1 MLKKYPTVFTI
12 IGLILLILFVW
23 YFSNI
28 VIYVLVSAVLA
39 VIGQP
44 LVRLF
49 DKIKIRKVHMPH
61 ALSAFFAL
69 IVMIMVFAG
78 FIWFFVP
85 LISGQAKIISQI
97 NIADVMDHFKDPIM
111 KIEQFL
117 YDYDIIDANET
128 IKGTLEKQLTSAVG
142 LAGFTNIFKSLL
154 SATGSFFFG
163 AFSVLFLTFFFLK
176 SKDML
181 SNFIILLVPTHL
193 EDEVKTIM
201 SKTHKLLSRYFLG
214 LLTELT
220 CMITLLSLG
229 LYALGIENAL
239 IIGFLG
245 GLMNII
251 PYLGPLI
258 GGTMGVIIAVTTALS
273 FGMYDVVMLI
283 GIEVVAVFLVANL
296 IDNIVL
302 QPVIYSNVAN
312 AHPVEIFL
320 VIIMAGSLAGIPGMI
335 LAIPAYTVIR
345 IVAKEFLNNVK
356 IVKKLTEKI

>member
-1 MLKKYPTVFTI
+1 MLKKYPALLTI
-12 IGLILLILFVW
+12 LGLIIIILFVW

-28 VIYVLVSAVLA
+28 VIYVLVSSVLA

-49 DKIKIRKVHMPH
+49 DKIKFRKIHMPH

-69 IVMIMVFAG
+69 IVLIAVFMG

-85 LISGQAKIISQI
+85 LISSQAKIISQI
-97 NIADVMDHFKDPIM
+97 NISEVMDHFKDPIM
-111 KIEQFL
+111 RIEQFL
-117 YDYDIIDANET
+117 YDYDIIDADAT
-128 IKGTLEKQLTSAVG
+128 IQGTLEEQLSSAIG
-142 LAGFTNIFKSLL
+142 IATFTNIFKNLV

-176 SKDML
+176 SENMF
-181 SNFIILLVPTHL
+181 SNFILLLVPTHL
-193 EDEVKTIM
+193 EDEMQTIM
-201 SKTHKLLSRYFLG
+201 EKMNKLLSRYFLG
-214 LLTELT
+214 LLLELT
-220 CMITLLSLG
+220 CMITLLTLG
-229 LYALGIENAL
+229 LYILGVKNAL

-258 GGTMGVIIAVTTALS
+258 GGAMGVIIAVTTALS
-273 FGMYDVVMLI
+273 FGLYDTVMLI
-283 GIEVVAVFLVANL
+283 GIEVVAVFLIANL
-296 IDNIVL
+296 FDNMVL
-302 QPVIYSNVAN
+302 QPAIYSNVAK

-335 LAIPAYTVIR
+335 LAIPGYTVIR

>member
-1 MLKKYPTVFTI
+1 MLKKYPAILSI

-28 VIYVLVSAVLA
+28 VVYVLVSAVLA
-39 VIGQP
+39 VIGEP
-44 LVRLF
+44 LVELF
-49 DKIKIRKVHMPH
+49 DKIRIRKIHIPH
-61 ALSAFFAL
+61 ALSAFMAL
-69 IVMIMVFAG
+69 LVMIGVFIG

-85 LISGQAKIISQI
+85 LISGQAKIISNI
-97 NIADVMDHFKDPIM
+97 NITDVMEHFKDPIAS
-111 KIEQFL
+111 IEQFL

-128 IKGTLEKQLTSAVG
+128 IQGTIEEQLSSAVG
-142 LAGFTNIFKSLL
+142 IATFTNIFKNLV

-176 SKDML
+176 SKNMF
-181 SNFIILLVPTHL
+181 SNFILLLVPTHL
-193 EDEVKTIM
+193 EDEMQLIL
-201 SKTHKLLSRYFLG
+201 SKMNKLLSRYFLG

-220 CMITLLSLG
+220 CMITLLSTG
-229 LYALGIENAL
+229 LYILGIENAL

-258 GGTMGVIIAVTTALS
+258 GGAMGIIIAVTTALS
-273 FGMYDVVMLI
+273 FEMYDTVMLI
-283 GIEVVAVFLVANL
+283 GIEVISVFLVANL
-296 IDNIVL
+296 IDNLVL
-302 QPVIYSNVAN
+302 QPLIYSNAAK

-335 LAIPAYTVIR
+335 LAIPGYTVIR